1 VGEDIFASP
10 AQVREF
16 LAAGKMTEDLRATPD
31 ELNLGVKADGTPE
44 TKEAVSE
51 RIRQSMREARE
62 IELTTGLQLDVP
74 RVGA

>member
-1 VGEDIFASP
+1 MGEDIFASP